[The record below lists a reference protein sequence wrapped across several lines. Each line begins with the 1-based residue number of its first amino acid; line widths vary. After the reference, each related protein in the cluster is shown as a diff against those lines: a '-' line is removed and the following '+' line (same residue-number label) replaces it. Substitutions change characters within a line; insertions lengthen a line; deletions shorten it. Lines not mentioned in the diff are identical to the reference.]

1 MNCCASFPEDS
12 VTSFAL
18 KAGIRAAGRLIEVQR
33 VVTVVI
39 GSAVRGP
46 TLSSRSAKR
55 FRQIVPART
64 SRCSSIVR
72 GSVEDTLDALL
83 EAEADRLVGAARYE
97 RTEARRDTR
106 AGSYERKLQRTT
118 GEVKLKVP
126 QH

>member
-46 TLSSRSAKR
+46 ALSSRSAKR

-64 SRCSSIVR
+64 SRCSIVR

>member
-1 MNCCASFPEDS
+1 M
-12 VTSFAL
+12 
-18 KAGIRAAGRLIEVQR
+18 
-33 VVTVVI
+33 
-39 GSAVRGP
+39 
-46 TLSSRSAKR
+46 SSRSAKR